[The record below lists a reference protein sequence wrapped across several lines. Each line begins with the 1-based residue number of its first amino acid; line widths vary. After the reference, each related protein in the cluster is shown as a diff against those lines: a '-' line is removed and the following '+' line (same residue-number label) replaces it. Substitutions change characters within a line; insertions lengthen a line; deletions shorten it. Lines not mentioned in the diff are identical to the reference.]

1 MRGGVLLRG
10 LTGLYL
16 FLFLS
21 FLFGPLLI
29 MVVTAL
35 NSSAFPRISPWDCL
49 SFEWF
54 AKLAGDERLQTGLL
68 NSFGIGIAVVVL
80 AVSLGLAGALFL
92 TQIKPASRGVYYA
105 VVTAPILM
113 PGVVLGISTIIFW
126 DRTAQLFGF
135 EYGSLL
141 YNGIFLTIL
150 GQSSF
155 ISSYCMLVMI
165 SRLQRFDTGQ
175 LEAALDLGATNM
187 QAFRKV
193 LMPFLKPAIASAAV
207 IAFLASFE
215 NYNTTVFTIS
225 HYHTFTTIISQKVR
239 LGIDPSISAVA
250 FVIIALSL
258 IGALFYEGLTRRGEL
273 KLQRRLPQGAGVGAF
288 VRGLFVSNPAT
299 IMGVAVVIASITGV
313 WFALGHS
320 ADQCKA
326 DLLKQ
331 KFERQQELQQQ
342 FRRDTAP
349 TQGAPSTDPG
359 VQSPGQGAFGGA
371 FDPENLKGR
380 QDGDG
385 APAAPQQPGQG
396 AFGNVFSPD
405 NLKGST
411 GPGETPPAPGAP
423 NSSGEGAFGD
433 VFNPNN
439 LKQPAD
445 PGQQ

>member
-1 MRGGVLLRG
+1 MWGGILLRG
-10 LTGLYL
+10 FTGLYL
-16 FLFLS
+16 FLFLT

-54 AKLAGDERLQTGLL
+54 ARLAGDERLQSGLL
-68 NSFGIGIAVVVL
+68 NSFAIGVAVVVV
-80 AVSLGLAGALFL
+80 AVPLGLAGALFL

-126 DRTAQLFGF
+126 DRTAQLLGF
-135 EYGSLL
+135 SYGSLL

-187 QAFRKV
+187 QAFRRV
-193 LMPFLKPAIASAAV
+193 LLPFLKPAIASAAV

-225 HYHTFTTIISQKVR
+225 HFHTFTTIISQKVR

-250 FVIIALSL
+250 FVIIVLSV
-258 IGALFYEGLTRRGEL
+258 IGALFYEGFTRRGEL
-273 KLQRRLPQGAGVGAF
+273 KLQRRLPQGRGAF
-288 VRGLFVSNPAT
+288 VRGLFVGNPAT
-299 IMGVAVVIASITGV
+299 VMGVAVVVATVAGI

-320 ADQCKA
+320 ADECKA

-331 KFERQQELQQQ
+331 ELEQQQELQQRL
-342 FRRDTAP
+342 RRDTAP
-349 TQGAPSTDPG
+349 AGGAPSSTPG
-359 VQSPGQGAFGGA
+359 VRSPGQGTFGDVFSPG
-371 FDPENLKGR
+371 NLKGR
-380 QDGDG
+380 RGDDAG
-385 APAAPQQPGQG
+385 PEAPRSPGQG
-396 AFGNVFSPD
+396 
-405 NLKGST
+405 T
-411 GPGETPPAPGAP
+411 
-423 NSSGEGAFGD
+423 FGD
-433 VFNPNN
+433 VF
-439 LKQPAD
+439 D
-445 PGQQ
+445 PGNLRRPAEPDQQ

>member
-1 MRGGVLLRG
+1 MRSGVLLRG

-54 AKLAGDERLQTGLL
+54 ARLAGDERLQSGLL
-68 NSFGIGIAVVVL
+68 NSFVIGIAVVVV

-92 TQIKPASRGVYYA
+92 TQIKPSSRAVYYS

-126 DRTAQLFGF
+126 DRTAQLLGF
-135 EYGSLL
+135 NYGSLL

-175 LEAALDLGATNM
+175 LEAALDLGATNV
-187 QAFRKV
+187 QAFRRV
-193 LMPFLKPAIASAAV
+193 LLPFLKPAIASAAV

-225 HYHTFTTIISQKVR
+225 HFHTFTTIISQKVR
-239 LGIDPSISAVA
+239 LGVDPSISAVA

-258 IGALFYEGLTRRGEL
+258 IGALFYEGLNRRGEL
-273 KLQRRLPQGAGVGAF
+273 KLQRRLPQGTGLAPF
-288 VRGLFVSNPAT
+288 VRGLFASNPAT
-299 IMGVAVVIASITGV
+299 IMGVAVVVAAVAGI

-331 KFERQQELQQQ
+331 KLERQQQLQQR
-342 FRRDTAP
+342 FRRDTTPAD
-349 TQGAPSTDPG
+349 GAPSSTPG
-359 VQSPGQGAFGGA
+359 MRSPGQGTFGDV
-371 FDPENLKGR
+371 FSPRNLKGR
-380 QDGDG
+380 QGGDTG
-385 APAAPQQPGQG
+385 PATPQQPGQG
-396 AFGNVFSPD
+396 AFG
-405 NLKGST
+405 
-411 GPGETPPAPGAP
+411 
-423 NSSGEGAFGD
+423 D
-433 VFNPNN
+433 VFNPGN
-439 LKQPAD
+439 LKQQPD
-445 PGQQ
+445 PGRQ

>member
-1 MRGGVLLRG
+1 MRGGILLRG
-10 LTGLYL
+10 FTGLYL
-16 FLFLS
+16 FLFLT

-54 AKLAGDERLQTGLL
+54 VRLAGDERLQSGLL
-68 NSFGIGIAVVVL
+68 NSFAIGVAVVVV

-126 DRTAQLFGF
+126 DRTAQLLGF
-135 EYGSLL
+135 SYGSLL

-187 QAFRKV
+187 QAFRRV
-193 LMPFLKPAIASAAV
+193 LLPFLKPAIVSAAV

-225 HYHTFTTIISQKVR
+225 HFHTFTTIISQKVR

-250 FVIIALSL
+250 FVIIVLSV
-258 IGALFYEGLTRRGEL
+258 IGALFYEGFTRRGEL
-273 KLQRRLPQGAGVGAF
+273 KLQRRLPQGRGAF
-288 VRGLFVSNPAT
+288 VRGLFVGNPAT
-299 IMGVAVVIASITGV
+299 VMGVAVVIATVAGL

-331 KFERQQELQQQ
+331 KLERQQELQQQ

-349 TQGAPSTDPG
+349 AAGGPSSTPG
-359 VQSPGQGAFGGA
+359 VRSPGQGTFGDVFSPG
-371 FDPENLKGR
+371 NLKGR
-380 QDGDG
+380 QGDD
-385 APAAPQQPGQG
+385 AVPETPKSPGQG
-396 AFGNVFSPD
+396 
-405 NLKGST
+405 T
-411 GPGETPPAPGAP
+411 
-423 NSSGEGAFGD
+423 FGD
-433 VFNPNN
+433 VF
-439 LKQPAD
+439 D
-445 PGQQ
+445 PGNLRRPAEPDQQ

>member
-1 MRGGVLLRG
+1 MRAGILLRG
-10 LTGLYL
+10 FTGLYL
-16 FLFLS
+16 FLFLT

-54 AKLAGDERLQTGLL
+54 ARLAGDERLQSGLL
-68 NSFGIGIAVVVL
+68 NSFAIGVAVVVV

-126 DRTAQLFGF
+126 DRTAQLLGF
-135 EYGSLL
+135 SYGSLL

-187 QAFRKV
+187 QAFRRV
-193 LMPFLKPAIASAAV
+193 LLPFLKPAIASAAV

-225 HYHTFTTIISQKVR
+225 HFHTFTTIISQKVR

-250 FVIIALSL
+250 FVIIVLSV
-258 IGALFYEGLTRRGEL
+258 IGALFYEGFTRRGEL
-273 KLQRRLPQGAGVGAF
+273 KLQRRLPQGRGAF
-288 VRGLFVSNPAT
+288 VRGLFVGNPAT
-299 IMGVAVVIASITGV
+299 VMGVAVVIATAAGV

-331 KFERQQELQQQ
+331 KLERQQELQQQ

-349 TQGAPSTDPG
+349 AAGGPSSTPG
-359 VQSPGQGAFGGA
+359 VRSPGQGTFGDVFSPG
-371 FDPENLKGR
+371 NLKGR
-380 QDGDG
+380 QGDD
-385 APAAPQQPGQG
+385 AVPETPKSPGQG
-396 AFGNVFSPD
+396 
-405 NLKGST
+405 T
-411 GPGETPPAPGAP
+411 
-423 NSSGEGAFGD
+423 FGD
-433 VFNPNN
+433 VF
-439 LKQPAD
+439 D
-445 PGQQ
+445 PGNLRRPAEPGQK

>member
-1 MRGGVLLRG
+1 MRGGILLRG

-16 FLFLS
+16 FLFLT

-54 AKLAGDERLQTGLL
+54 ARLAGDERLQSGLL
-68 NSFGIGIAVVVL
+68 NSFAIGIAVVVV

-126 DRTAQLFGF
+126 DRTAQLLGF
-135 EYGSLL
+135 SYGSLL

-187 QAFRKV
+187 QAFRRV
-193 LMPFLKPAIASAAV
+193 LLPFLKPAIASAAV

-225 HYHTFTTIISQKVR
+225 HFHTFTTIISQKVR

-250 FVIIALSL
+250 FVIIVLSV
-258 IGALFYEGLTRRGEL
+258 IGALFYEGFTRRGEL
-273 KLQRRLPQGAGVGAF
+273 KLQRRLPQGRGAF
-288 VRGLFVSNPAT
+288 FRGLFVGNPAT
-299 IMGVAVVIASITGV
+299 VMGVAVVIATVAGI

-320 ADQCKA
+320 AGECKA

-331 KFERQQELQQQ
+331 KLERQQDLQQRL
-342 FRRDTAP
+342 RRDTAP
-349 TQGAPSTDPG
+349 PEGGPSSMPG
-359 VQSPGQGAFGGA
+359 VRSPGQGSFGDVFSPG
-371 FDPENLKGR
+371 NLKGR
-380 QDGDG
+380 QGND
-385 APAAPQQPGQG
+385 AVPETPRPPGQG
-396 AFGNVFSPD
+396 
-405 NLKGST
+405 T
-411 GPGETPPAPGAP
+411 
-423 NSSGEGAFGD
+423 FGD
-433 VFNPNN
+433 VFDPGN
-439 LKQPAD
+439 LRRPAE

>member
-16 FLFLS
+16 FLFLT

-54 AKLAGDERLQTGLL
+54 VRLAGDERLQSGLL
-68 NSFGIGIAVVVL
+68 NSFAIGVAVVVV

-126 DRTAQLFGF
+126 DRTAQLLGF
-135 EYGSLL
+135 SYGSLL

-187 QAFRKV
+187 QAFRRV
-193 LMPFLKPAIASAAV
+193 LLPFLKPAIVSAAV

-225 HYHTFTTIISQKVR
+225 HFHTFTTIISQKVR

-250 FVIIALSL
+250 FVIIVLSV
-258 IGALFYEGLTRRGEL
+258 IGALFYEGFTRRGEL
-273 KLQRRLPQGAGVGAF
+273 KLQRRLPQGRGAF
-288 VRGLFVSNPAT
+288 VRGLFVGNPAT
-299 IMGVAVVIASITGV
+299 VMGVAVVIATVAGL

-331 KFERQQELQQQ
+331 KLERQQELQQQ

-349 TQGAPSTDPG
+349 AAGAPSSTPG
-359 VQSPGQGAFGGA
+359 VRSPGQGTFGDVFSPG
-371 FDPENLKGR
+371 NLKGR
-380 QDGDG
+380 QGDD
-385 APAAPQQPGQG
+385 AVPETPKSPGQG
-396 AFGNVFSPD
+396 
-405 NLKGST
+405 T
-411 GPGETPPAPGAP
+411 
-423 NSSGEGAFGD
+423 FGD
-433 VFNPNN
+433 VF
-439 LKQPAD
+439 D
-445 PGQQ
+445 PGNLRRPAEPDQQ

>member
-1 MRGGVLLRG
+1 MRGGVFLRG

-16 FLFLS
+16 FLFLT

-54 AKLAGDERLQTGLL
+54 ARLAGDERIQSGLL
-68 NSFGIGIAVVVL
+68 NSFAIGIAVVVV

-126 DRTAQLFGF
+126 DRTAQLLGF
-135 EYGSLL
+135 SYGSLL

-187 QAFRKV
+187 QAFRRV
-193 LMPFLKPAIASAAV
+193 LLPFLKPAIVSAAV

-225 HYHTFTTIISQKVR
+225 HFHTFTTIISQKVR

-250 FVIIALSL
+250 FVIIVLSV
-258 IGALFYEGLTRRGEL
+258 IGALFYEGFTRRGEL
-273 KLQRRLPQGAGVGAF
+273 KLQRRLPQGRGAF
-288 VRGLFVSNPAT
+288 VRGLFVGNPAT
-299 IMGVAVVIASITGV
+299 VMGVAVVIATVAGL

-331 KFERQQELQQQ
+331 KLERQQELQQQ

-349 TQGAPSTDPG
+349 AAGGPSSTPG
-359 VQSPGQGAFGGA
+359 VRSPGQGTFGDVFSPG
-371 FDPENLKGR
+371 NLKGR
-380 QDGDG
+380 QGDD
-385 APAAPQQPGQG
+385 AVPETPKSPGQG
-396 AFGNVFSPD
+396 
-405 NLKGST
+405 T
-411 GPGETPPAPGAP
+411 
-423 NSSGEGAFGD
+423 FGD
-433 VFNPNN
+433 VF
-439 LKQPAD
+439 D
-445 PGQQ
+445 PGNLRRPAEPDQQ

>member
-10 LTGLYL
+10 FTGLYL

-54 AKLAGDERLQTGLL
+54 ARLAGDERLQTGLL
-68 NSFGIGIAVVVL
+68 NSFAIGVAVVVV

-126 DRTAQLFGF
+126 DRTAQLLGF
-135 EYGSLL
+135 SYGSLL

-187 QAFRKV
+187 QAFRRV
-193 LMPFLKPAIASAAV
+193 LLPFLKPAIASAAV

-225 HYHTFTTIISQKVR
+225 HFHTFTTIISQKVR

-250 FVIIALSL
+250 FVIIVLSV
-258 IGALFYEGLTRRGEL
+258 IGALFYEGFTRRGEL
-273 KLQRRLPQGAGVGAF
+273 KLQRRLPLGRGAF
-288 VRGLFVSNPAT
+288 VRGLFVGNPAT
-299 IMGVAVVIASITGV
+299 VMGVAVVIATVAGI

-331 KFERQQELQQQ
+331 KLERQQELQQQ

-349 TQGAPSTDPG
+349 ATDAPSSTPG
-359 VQSPGQGAFGGA
+359 VRSPGQGTFGDVFSPG
-371 FDPENLKGR
+371 NLKGR
-380 QDGDG
+380 QQDGT
-385 APAAPQQPGQG
+385 APATPQQPGQG
-396 AFGNVFSPD
+396 TFGDVFRPD
-405 NLKGST
+405 NLKR
-411 GPGETPPAPGAP
+411 PAA
-423 NSSGEGAFGD
+423 
-433 VFNPNN
+433 
-439 LKQPAD
+439 

>member
-1 MRGGVLLRG
+1 MRGGILLRG

-16 FLFLS
+16 FLFLT

-54 AKLAGDERLQTGLL
+54 VRLAGDERLQSGLL
-68 NSFGIGIAVVVL
+68 NSFAIGVAVVVV

-126 DRTAQLFGF
+126 DRTAQLLGF
-135 EYGSLL
+135 SYGSLL

-187 QAFRKV
+187 QAFRRV
-193 LMPFLKPAIASAAV
+193 LLPFLKPAIVSAAV

-225 HYHTFTTIISQKVR
+225 HFHTFTTIISQKVR

-250 FVIIALSL
+250 FVIIVLSV
-258 IGALFYEGLTRRGEL
+258 IGALFYEGFTRRGEL
-273 KLQRRLPQGAGVGAF
+273 KLQRRLPQGRGAF
-288 VRGLFVSNPAT
+288 VRGLFVGNPAT
-299 IMGVAVVIASITGV
+299 VMGVAVVIATVAGL

-331 KFERQQELQQQ
+331 KLERQQELQQQ

-349 TQGAPSTDPG
+349 AAGGPSSTPG
-359 VQSPGQGAFGGA
+359 VRSPGQGTFGDVFSPG
-371 FDPENLKGR
+371 NLKGR
-380 QDGDG
+380 QGDD
-385 APAAPQQPGQG
+385 AVPETPKSPGQG
-396 AFGNVFSPD
+396 
-405 NLKGST
+405 T
-411 GPGETPPAPGAP
+411 
-423 NSSGEGAFGD
+423 FGD
-433 VFNPNN
+433 VF
-439 LKQPAD
+439 D
-445 PGQQ
+445 PGNLRRPAEPDQQ

>member
-1 MRGGVLLRG
+1 MRGGILLRG

-16 FLFLS
+16 FLFLT

-54 AKLAGDERLQTGLL
+54 VRLAGDERLQSGLL
-68 NSFGIGIAVVVL
+68 NSFAIGVAVVVV

-126 DRTAQLFGF
+126 DRTAQLLGF
-135 EYGSLL
+135 SYGSLL

-187 QAFRKV
+187 QAFRRV
-193 LMPFLKPAIASAAV
+193 LLPFLKPAIVSAAV

-225 HYHTFTTIISQKVR
+225 HTFTTIISQKVR

-250 FVIIALSL
+250 FVIIVLSV
-258 IGALFYEGLTRRGEL
+258 IGALFYEGFTRRGEL
-273 KLQRRLPQGAGVGAF
+273 KLQRRLPQGRGAF
-288 VRGLFVSNPAT
+288 VRGLFVGNPAT
-299 IMGVAVVIASITGV
+299 VMGVAVVIATVAGL

-331 KFERQQELQQQ
+331 KLERQQELQQQ

-349 TQGAPSTDPG
+349 AAGGPSSTPG
-359 VQSPGQGAFGGA
+359 VRSPGQGTFGDVFSPG
-371 FDPENLKGR
+371 NLKGR
-380 QDGDG
+380 QGDD
-385 APAAPQQPGQG
+385 AVPETPKSPGQG
-396 AFGNVFSPD
+396 
-405 NLKGST
+405 T
-411 GPGETPPAPGAP
+411 
-423 NSSGEGAFGD
+423 FGD
-433 VFNPNN
+433 VF
-439 LKQPAD
+439 D
-445 PGQQ
+445 PGNLRRPAEPDQQ